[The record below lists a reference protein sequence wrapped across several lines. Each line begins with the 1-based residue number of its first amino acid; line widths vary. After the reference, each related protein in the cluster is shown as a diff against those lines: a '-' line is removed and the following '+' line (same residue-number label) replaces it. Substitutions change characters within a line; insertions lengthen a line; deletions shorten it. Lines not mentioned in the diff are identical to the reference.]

1 MSLKRFTVFESLFLA
16 TDQKIPTINKRKALF
31 SQKLSREQVQDK
43 YYAII
48 ILFSCTNV
56 ADIFQKRVLLPNQS
70 NLDDEGG
77 NLKKQD
83 KSCYIK

>member
-43 YYAII
+43 LLYYFHAQMLQTFIKNE
-48 ILFSCTNV
+48 SC
-56 ADIFQKRVLLPNQS
+56 FQINQ
-70 NLDDEGG
+70 
-77 NLKKQD
+77 
-83 KSCYIK
+83 I